1 MKLLNKTNHCD
12 IPIHIIFTFEYCKFD
27 IEKRYYLVISYLLTK
42 VFLIIKLDLNKLF
55 FHLMKILY
63 LIQTFSSQID
73 TKSLFPYDS
82 LTYQKRYL
90 EPDIDSL
97 EFVLI
102 NWHQMDR

>member
-1 MKLLNKTNHCD
+1 MK
-12 IPIHIIFTFEYCKFD
+12 
-27 IEKRYYLVISYLLTK
+27 S
-42 VFLIIKLDLNKLF
+42 VFL
-55 FHLMKILY
+55 
-63 LIQTFSSQID
+63 
-73 TKSLFPYDS
+73 YDS